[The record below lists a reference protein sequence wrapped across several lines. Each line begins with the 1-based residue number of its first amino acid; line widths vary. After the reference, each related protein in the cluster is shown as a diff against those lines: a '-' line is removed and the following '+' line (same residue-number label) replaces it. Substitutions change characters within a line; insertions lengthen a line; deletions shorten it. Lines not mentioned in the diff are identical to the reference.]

1 MRKTFSFF
9 TLLVVLLGFTSLAQA
24 QTATGQITGTVK
36 DASGAVLANAKVTV
50 TNEATNFSR
59 ETVTNE
65 AGTYVFPLLPVGVY
79 SVAVTQQGFSTSKQS
94 GIPLTVDKIAR
105 VDIDLKVGDVSAT
118 VDIQS
123 AAVTLD
129 TETASMGQTVT
140 QKQVTQLPL
149 NGRNFLSLLFL
160 NGGTVETNGEQGGMR
175 QGAGNAISIN
185 GARPTSNNYL
195 IDGTS
200 NTDTALGTPAAIL
213 SIDAIQE
220 FKEQTGTYSAEY
232 GFSANQV
239 NIVSKTGTNDL
250 HGAAFWFG
258 RNDAF
263 DANLFFNNAIPKPTD
278 GSRWAGTKNKLR
290 QNQFGFVAG
299 GPVWVP
305 KIYDGRNKTFWLAN
319 FEKQKTIRGQT
330 DFLII
335 PTAAQLGGQ
344 FTSLIKDPLL
354 TGLCEPTPANPTAG
368 VNYQAACF
376 PNNTIPT
383 NRFSRLANLARTKFF
398 PAPNFSNAAGN
409 NYVRNRNLP
418 LDSKQFTF
426 RGDQQLGKWGTVFG
440 RYTQS
445 DYTNTAI
452 GNTTELGD
460 VFFVQ
465 KTTNWQVSHTVPL
478 GSNLV
483 NQFRFGFVEASAVQH
498 GATAPQSDLDPLQL
512 TGVFTGLP
520 DDQRS
525 YPAVG
530 FGGVGTG
537 LSGGGSAVNDYQSSY
552 QPMWDIS
559 NTTTWIRGRHTL
571 NIGANFRKW
580 NLQRDLANDF
590 LGQFTFSGF
599 FTGNRTRDNAI
610 ADFLL
615 GYFSGASVFQP
626 AGFGVAGKT
635 GNPRQFNFLYFA
647 PYIQDDWKVNARLT
661 LNLGL
666 RYDFRN
672 IPYESNDR
680 MGWRDLSNPRGGLLV
695 ADKTLVDKGIVGD
708 QSYYKFAGRRNPNDA
723 SKKVF
728 APRFGFAYRPFD
740 DKTVVRG
747 GYGIFFDSAEGRE
760 IDGASDIFPYVSRGN
775 YIQSL
780 GQTNLLTTN
789 QLFPNFA
796 NVGVATPAANTF
808 LAVSMSPEP
817 KNPYVQQWS
826 LGVQRELMKNT
837 TLELNYIGSKGTH
850 LLMRRNIAQARPVA
864 NPAVCAPEPTPTVGT
879 DCAVLSRR
887 PFVNFATYID
897 SDWSG
902 NSSYNAFNAKVEHR
916 SNSLLFTAVYTWAK
930 SIDSKSAAAGIG
942 NDVAGW
948 QGFLNNN
955 DIRRDR
961 GRSEFDVDHRL
972 VSSFVYELPVGRG
985 KKFGGDMHKA
995 VDVLI
1000 GGWQVNAIATFQ
1012 SGFPMT
1018 ISAADAGGLN
1028 DTSGTNRANIVGDI
1042 NPSGFKPTIDKW
1054 FNTAAFQAPGKGVL
1068 GNSGRGILRLPGI
1081 NNWDTGLFKNFSI
1094 TEKLNFQ
1101 FRFESFNAFNHTQWG
1116 GPIRSASDSRFGRV
1130 LSTRPA
1136 RINQLGAKLVW

>member
-1 MRKTFSFF
+1 MRKVSFLF
-9 TLLVVLLGFTSLAQA
+9 ALLALFLGVASSLKA

-36 DASGAVLANAKVTV
+36 DASGAVLARAKVSV
-50 TNEATNFSR
+50 TNQSTNFTR
-59 ETVTNE
+59 ETNTSDD
-65 AGTYVFPLLPVGVY
+65 GTYVFPLLPVGPYTVT
-79 SVAVTQQGFSTSKQS
+79 VAQQGFNTSKQS
-94 GIPLTVDKIAR
+94 NIQLTVDKIAR
-105 VDIDLKVGDVSAT
+105 ADFDLKVGDVSAT
-118 VDIQS
+118 VDVQ
-123 AAVTLD
+123 AAAITLD
-129 TETASMGQTVT
+129 TETASVGQTIT

-160 NGGTVETNGEQGGMR
+160 NGGTVQTDGEQGSMR
-175 QGAGNAISIN
+175 QGAGSAISIN

-213 SIDAIQE
+213 SVDAIQE

-239 NIVSKTGTNDL
+239 NIISKSGTNDL
-250 HGAAFWFG
+250 HGSAFWFG
-258 RNDAF
+258 RNDVF
-263 DANLFFNNAIPKPTD
+263 DGFSFFDKARSTPANPIKKA
-278 GSRWAGTKNKLR
+278 KLR
-290 QNQFGFVAG
+290 QNQYGFVAG
-299 GPVWVP
+299 GPVWIP
-305 KIYDGRNKTFWLAN
+305 KIYDGRNKSFWLAN
-319 FEKQKTIRGQT
+319 FEGYKRIQGVSSLLTV
-330 DFLII
+330 
-335 PTAAQLGGQ
+335 PTADQLAGK
-344 FTSLIKDPLL
+344 FTSTIIDPVTKL
-354 TGLCEPTPANPTAG
+354 PFA
-368 VNYQAACF
+368 
-376 PNNTIPT
+376 NNTIPT
-383 NRFSRLANLARTKFF
+383 NRFVRVAKLATAKFF
-398 PAPNFSNAAGN
+398 PAPNFTGAGG
-409 NYVRNRNLP
+409 NYFLRRNLP
-418 LDSKQFTF
+418 LDQKQYTL
-426 RGDQQLGKWGTVFG
+426 RGDQQLGRFGTVFG

-465 KTTNWQVSHTVPL
+465 KTKNWQVSHTVPF

-483 NQFRFGFVEASAVQH
+483 NQFRFGYVEASAVQH
-498 GATAPQSDLDPLQL
+498 STPAPQSDIDPLNL

-530 FGGVGTG
+530 FGGFGAG
-537 LSGGGSAVNDYQSSY
+537 LSGGGSAVNDFQSSN
-552 QPMWDIS
+552 QPMIDIS

-571 NIGANFRKW
+571 NFGANVRKW
-580 NLQRDLANDF
+580 SLQRDLANDF

-599 FTGNRTRDNAI
+599 FTDPRIPNPAKAGEFLPGTRDNAI

-615 GYFSGASVFQP
+615 GYFSGASAFQP
-626 AGFGVAGKT
+626 AGFSVQGKT
-635 GNPRQFNFLYFA
+635 GNPREFNFLYVA
-647 PYIQDDWKVNARLT
+647 PYIQDDWKISPRLT

-666 RYDFRN
+666 RWDFRT
-672 IPYESNDR
+672 IPTETNDR
-680 MGWRDLSNPRGGLLV
+680 MGWRDLTNPRGGLLV
-695 ADKTLVDKGIVGD
+695 ADKTLVEKGIVGD
-708 QSYYKFAGRRNPNDA
+708 QSYYKFAGRRNPADS

-728 APRFGFAYRPFD
+728 APRLGFAWRPFSG

-760 IDGASDIFPYVSRGN
+760 IDGAADIFPYVSRGN
-775 YIQSL
+775 YTQSL
-780 GQTNLLTTN
+780 GQATLQTTD

-796 NVGVATPAANTF
+796 NIGAATPAANSF

-850 LLMRRNIAQARPVA
+850 LLMRRQIAQARLMADPAFCASLAVPNQRDCPVLA
-864 NPAVCAPEPTPTVGT
+864 
-879 DCAVLSRR
+879 RR
-887 PFVNFATYID
+887 PFVNFGTYID

-902 NSSYNAFNAKVEHR
+902 NSSYNAVNVKIEHR
-916 SNSLLFTAVYTWAK
+916 SNTMLFTAVYTFAK

-948 QGFLNNN
+948 QGFLNNA

-972 VSSFVYELPVGRG
+972 VSSLVYELPIGRG
-985 KKFGGDMHKA
+985 KKFGSNLHKA
-995 VDVLI
+995 ADLII

-1018 ISAADAGGLN
+1018 ITAADLGGLN
-1028 DTSGTNRANIVGDI
+1028 DTFGTNRANLVGTA
-1042 NPSGFKPTIDKW
+1042 KLTKTIDQW
-1054 FNTAAFQAPGKGVL
+1054 FDTSAFKQPAAGFL
-1068 GNSGRGILRLPGI
+1068 GTSGRSILRAPGI
-1081 NNWDTGLFKNFSI
+1081 NNWDTGLFKNFAI
-1094 TEKLNFQ
+1094 TERLSFQ

-1116 GPIRSASDSRFGRV
+1116 VPVRNVADPNFGKV
-1130 LSTRPA
+1130 LGTRAA

>member
-1 MRKTFSFF
+1 MRKISFLF
-9 TLLVVLLGFTSLAQA
+9 ALLALLLGVTNSLKA

-36 DASGAVLANAKVTV
+36 DASGAVLARAKVTIANQSNGFTREAT
-50 TNEATNFSR
+50 TNEEGNYS
-59 ETVTNE
+59 
-65 AGTYVFPLLPVGVY
+65 FPLLPVGNYTVT
-79 SVAVTQQGFSTSKQS
+79 VAQSGFSTSKQS
-94 GIPLTVDKIAR
+94 NVQLTVDKIAR
-105 VDIDLKVGDVSAT
+105 VDFDLKVGDVSAT
-118 VDIQS
+118 VDVQA

-160 NGGTVETNGEQGGMR
+160 NGGTVETSGEQGGMR

-213 SIDAIQE
+213 SVDAIQE
-220 FKEQTGTYSAEY
+220 FKVQTGTYSAEY

-250 HGAAFWFG
+250 HGTAFWFG

-263 DANLFFNNAIPKPTD
+263 DANTYFNNLT
-278 GSRWAGTKNKLR
+278 GTKKNKLR
-290 QNQFGFVAG
+290 QNQYGFVAG
-299 GPVWVP
+299 GPVWIP
-305 KIYDGRNKTFWLAN
+305 KLYNGRNKSFWLVN
-319 FEKQKTIRGQT
+319 FEGRKTISGFQ
-330 DFLII
+330 DFLIL
-335 PTAAQLGGQ
+335 PTPDQLAGK
-344 FTSLIKDPLL
+344 FTSEIIDPL
-354 TGLCEPTPANPTAG
+354 TGKAFANNI
-368 VNYQAACF
+368 V
-376 PNNTIPT
+376 PT
-383 NRFSRLANLARTKFF
+383 NRFSRLAQLATKKFF
-398 PAPNFSNAAGN
+398 PAPNFTGTQGN
-409 NYVRNRNLP
+409 YIRRRNIPNNTDQYTL
-418 LDSKQFTF
+418 
-426 RGDQQLGKWGTVFG
+426 RGDQQLGSWGTVFG
-440 RYTQS
+440 RF
-445 DYTNTAI
+445 TNSNYSNI
-452 GNTTELGD
+452 SVQNTTELGD

-465 KTTNWQVSHTVPL
+465 KTRNWQVSHTLPI

-483 NQFRFGFVEASAVQH
+483 NQFRFGYVGATAVQH
-498 GATAPQSDLDPLQL
+498 GAPAPQADIDPLKL

-530 FGGVGTG
+530 FGGVGAG

-552 QPMWDIS
+552 QPMWDVS

-571 NIGANFRKW
+571 NFGVNYRKW
-580 NLQRDLANDF
+580 SLQRDLANDF

-599 FTGNRTRDNAI
+599 FTGNKTRDNAV

-626 AGFGVAGKT
+626 AGFSVAGKT
-635 GNPRQFNFLYFA
+635 GNPRQFNFLYVA
-647 PYIQDDWKVNARLT
+647 PYIQDDWKVNSRLT
-661 LNLGL
+661 VNLGV
-666 RYDFRN
+666 RWDYRS
-672 IPYESNDR
+672 IPYETNDR

-695 ADKTLVDKGIVGD
+695 ADKTLVEKGIVGN
-708 QSYYKFAGRRNPNDA
+708 QSYYKFAGRRNPTDA

-728 APRFGFAYRPFD
+728 APRLGFAFRPFND

-760 IDGASDIFPYVSRGN
+760 IDGAADIFPYVSRGN
-775 YIQSL
+775 YTQSL
-780 GQTNLLTTN
+780 GQANLLTTD
-789 QLFPNFA
+789 QLFPSFA
-796 NVGVATPAANTF
+796 NVGVASPAANTF

-826 LGVQRELMKNT
+826 LGVQRSLTTNT

-850 LLMRRNIAQARPVA
+850 LLMRRQIAQARKPS
-864 NPAVCAPEPTPTVGT
+864 NPALCAATPTVG
-879 DCAVLSRR
+879 DCPVLARR

-902 NSSYNAFNAKVEHR
+902 NSSYNAFNAKIEHR
-916 SNSLLFTAVYTWAK
+916 SNSLLFTMVYTWAK

-948 QGFLNNN
+948 QGFLDNS

-972 VSSFVYELPVGRG
+972 VSSFVYELPIGRG
-985 KKFGGDMHKA
+985 KKFGSSLPKIA
-995 VDVLI
+995 DVVI
-1000 GGWQVNAIATFQ
+1000 GGWQVNGIATFQ

-1018 ISAADAGGLN
+1018 ISAADVGGLN
-1028 DTSGTNRANIVGDI
+1028 DTFGTNRADLVGTATLTKTLDRWFDTSAFKQ
-1042 NPSGFKPTIDKW
+1042 PAAGF
-1054 FNTAAFQAPGKGVL
+1054 L
-1068 GNSGRGILRLPGI
+1068 GTSGRGILRLPGI
-1081 NNWDTGLFKNFSI
+1081 NNWDTGLFKNFKI
-1094 TEKLNFQ
+1094 TEQVAFQ
-1101 FRFESFNAFNHTQWG
+1101 FRLESFNAFNHTQWG
-1116 GPIRSASDSRFGRV
+1116 GPVRSVADARFGRV

-1136 RINQLGAKLVW
+1136 RINQLGAKIVW